1 MPFKYLFL
9 IVVLLVLLILGISTR
24 YDMVAMKMNTVVY
37 LLDRWTGNI
46 FLIDGFRKRK
56 VVRYEDYE
64 EEPPAAMEEVATED
78 YEEEL
83 PVPVVTDGN

>member
-1 MPFKYLFL
+1 
-9 IVVLLVLLILGISTR
+9 
-24 YDMVAMKMNTVVY
+24 MVAMKMNTVVY

-46 FLIDGFRKRK
+46 FLIDGFRKMK

-64 EEPPAAMEEVATED
+64 EEEEPPPAMEEVATED